1 MELQKQD
8 RRIRRTQKL
17 LKESLLELME
27 QKDFKNISVK
37 DITELADLNRGTF
50 YLHYADTYSL
60 LQEMESE
67 VLVDFQEMITNY
79 GDAFKK
85 NSLLPMV
92 IPIIQYIEENKKI
105 CKILFENSASSD
117 FVNRFHKLVLQNGT
131 AIIKAQY
138 PSASETA
145 LGYFLE
151 FITYGLTGILKKWV
165 DTGMAEP
172 KEEIAEFVDK
182 VVMGASKNILKLS

>member
-1 MELQKQD
+1 MDVLKQD

-50 YLHYADTYSL
+50 YLHYADTYCL

-67 VLVDFQEMITNY
+67 VLEDFQSMITSY
-79 GDAFKK
+79 RDVFRKE
-85 NSLLPMV
+85 SLLPMV

-105 CKILFENSASSD
+105 CKILFENSASND
-117 FVNRFHKLVLQNGT
+117 FVNRFHNLVSENGI
-131 AIIKAQY
+131 AIFKEQF
-138 PSASETA
+138 PSASENT

-151 FITYGLTGILKKWV
+151 FITYGLTGVLKKWL
-165 DTGMAEP
+165 DTGMRQP

-182 VVMGASKNILKLS
+182 VVMGASKNILGL